1 MVLHLS
7 GVWLFVDYLESLL
20 LEWHS
25 QYSSPVMMQLYKDYP
40 SSHCLFVFLF
50 LPPFMH
56 LSAPPSF
63 YLHQLLTLHFLHT
76 IFVNIT
82 YCFASP
88 SALPCPSLSLFLSF
102 FLARSRWS
110 LAQQQWQ
117 FRVQHPQLGPLPSAG
132 GSAHRPLEGVG
143 EVEGAV
149 CNPNR
154 GREGG
159 DRDGDAEALM

>member
-1 MVLHLS
+1 MVPHLA

-25 QYSSPVMMQLYKDYP
+25 PYSSPVMMQLYKDYP

-82 YCFASP
+82 YFCFSFG
-88 SALPCPSLSLFLSF
+88 SSMSISVSLSLFLSGTF
-102 FLARSRWS
+102 QVVTRAATVAVQSPASPTWPAPFCWWISSSTSR
-110 LAQQQWQ
+110 
-117 FRVQHPQLGPLPSAG
+117 G
-132 GSAHRPLEGVG
+132 GG
-143 EVEGAV
+143 
-149 CNPNR
+149 R
-154 GREGG
+154 GRRGSVQS
-159 DRDGDAEALM
+159 